1 MQAAALLVS
10 YQQISKLPAQERWR
24 YPNSMLHGPEPKM
37 RPALGNSAEVRRDF
51 SAHELR
57 SLALACCDLKQARRL
72 QALAVILDGGSI
84 RAAATSVGVT
94 PPPVRDWIRSFNL
107 NGPDGLISRKIPGK
121 ASTLND
127 KQRRALAR
135 IVKAGPPP
143 GLLVTARWRVI
154 DLVQWVW
161 EKFGVRITKQTLR
174 RELTALG
181 FRKRFSP
188 APHSGEVEDRHR
200 APGKPSRAKWQ

>member
-1 MQAAALLVS
+1 
-10 YQQISKLPAQERWR
+10 
-24 YPNSMLHGPEPKM
+24 MLRRPEPKM

-57 SLALACCDLKQARRL
+57 ALAVACSDPKQARRL

-94 PPPVRDWIRSFNL
+94 PPPVRDWVRSFNL

-143 GLLVTARWRVI
+143 GLLVTERWRVI

-161 EKFGVRITKQTLR
+161 EKLGVRITKQTLR
-174 RELTALG
+174 RELRALG

-188 APHSGEVEDRHR
+188 APPCGEDDDSRR
-200 APGKPSRAKWQ
+200 APGKPTRAKWQ

>member
-1 MQAAALLVS
+1 MGPAMTKAIEL
-10 YQQISKLPAQERWR
+10 KTDFNAQE
-24 YPNSMLHGPEPKM
+24 
-37 RPALGNSAEVRRDF
+37 
-51 SAHELR
+51 LR
-57 SLALACCDLKQARRL
+57 VLALACSDPKQARRL

-94 PPPVRDWIRSFNL
+94 PPPVRDWVRSFNL

-143 GLLVTARWRVI
+143 GLLVTERWRVI

-161 EKFGVRITKQTLR
+161 ENLGVRITKQTLR
-174 RELTALG
+174 RELRALG

-188 APHSGEVEDRHR
+188 APQSGEGEDRHR

>member
-1 MQAAALLVS
+1 
-10 YQQISKLPAQERWR
+10 
-24 YPNSMLHGPEPKM
+24 MLHGPELKM
-37 RPALGNSAEVRRDF
+37 RPALGNLAELRRDF
-51 SAHELR
+51 SAQELR
-57 SLALACCDLKQARRL
+57 SLALACSDPKQARRL
-72 QALAVILDGGSI
+72 QALAVILDGGSV

-94 PPPVRDWIRSFNL
+94 PPSVRDWVKSFNL
-107 NGPDGLISRKIPGK
+107 NGPDGLISRKHPGR
-121 ASTLND
+121 APTLND

-143 GLLVTARWRVI
+143 GLLVTERWRVI

-174 RELTALG
+174 RELRALG

-188 APHSGEVEDRHR
+188 APHSGEDEDRHR

>member
-1 MQAAALLVS
+1 
-10 YQQISKLPAQERWR
+10 
-24 YPNSMLHGPEPKM
+24 MLHDAVPKL
-37 RPALGNSAEVRRDF
+37 RSALANSAEVRRDF

-57 SLALACCDLKQARRL
+57 TLALACSDPKQARRL

-84 RAAATSVGVT
+84 RAAAKSVGVT
-94 PPPVRDWIRSFNL
+94 PQSAGDWVKAFNL
-107 NGPDGLISRKIPGK
+107 HGPDGLRSRKIPGP
-121 ASTLND
+121 TPILND

-135 IVKAGPPP
+135 IVKAGPPA
-143 GLLVTARWRVI
+143 GLLVAERWRVI

-161 EKFGVRITKQTLR
+161 ENFEVRITKQTLR
-174 RELTALG
+174 RELRALG

-188 APHSGEVEDRHR
+188 APLSGEDEDGYR

>member
-1 MQAAALLVS
+1 M
-10 YQQISKLPAQERWR
+10 
-24 YPNSMLHGPEPKM
+24 
-37 RPALGNSAEVRRDF
+37 GNSAELRRDF

-57 SLALACCDLKQARRL
+57 TLALACSDPKQVRRL
-72 QALAVILDGGSI
+72 QALAVILDGGSNG
-84 RAAATSVGVT
+84 AAAKSVGVT
-94 PPPVRDWIRSFNL
+94 PKSVRDWVKSFSL
-107 NGPDGLISRKIPGK
+107 HGPDGLISRKMGGRAPI
-121 ASTLND
+121 LND

-143 GLLVTARWRVI
+143 GLLVAGRWRVI

-174 RELTALG
+174 RELRALG

-188 APHSGEVEDRHR
+188 APPCGDYDDSHH
-200 APGKPSRAKWQ
+200 APRTPSRAKWQ